1 VPVLVALYTA
11 VPRLL
16 VWRGLLAWSGAAAIS
31 MMVGSALAAGAF
43 GPDQVVSG
51 LTSAGMAL
59 ALGLYVGIRRRYLAR
74 LHERALFA
82 RALASFGVSGTLR
95 RWEVARPARG
105 THRRGWSRPGP
116 TAGCATRSTLPR
128 S

>member
-31 MMVGSALAAGAF
+31 MMVGSALAAGAS
-43 GPDQVVSG
+43 GPDQAISG
-51 LTSAGMAL
+51 LTSARMAL

-95 RWEVARPARG
+95 RWEGHARPVR

-116 TAGCATRSTLPR
+116 TAGSATRSTSPR